1 MKIYA
6 HRGSSIA
13 HPELTMVAYKAALDD
28 GADGFECDVRLTKD
42 NQLVLW
48 HDADMQRIAGNAAR
62 IADSTF
68 NEIKSHY
75 PQVITLDQLLVFAR
89 DNKKELAIETKHPVP
104 SASAVE
110 KKVMHLL
117 GQEKTVA
124 DIHLMSFSWLAL
136 EIIRKI
142 EPQQKTV
149 ALLHDTFSFA
159 MRRFTSAQSIG
170 PGITAFRQKPH
181 LNQDPRNLF
190 VWTVDDADDMRFCAD
205 NGVDVLITNTPSFAR
220 SVLGY
225 NY

>member
-6 HRGSSIA
+6 HRGSSIE
-13 HPELTMVAYKAALDD
+13 HPELTMTAYKAAIDE

-48 HDADMQRIAGNAAR
+48 HDADMQRVAGNSAR

-68 NEIKSHY
+68 KEIKSHY
-75 PQVITLDQLLVFAR
+75 PQAMRLEELLTLAR
-89 DNKKELAIETKHPVP
+89 DNKRELAIETKHPVP
-104 SASAVE
+104 TASAVE
-110 KKVMHLL
+110 KKVMRLL
-117 GQEKTVA
+117 SQEKQVA
-124 DIHLMSFSWLAL
+124 DIHVMSFSWLAL
-136 EIIRKI
+136 ENIRKI
-142 EPQQKTV
+142 DPKQKTV

-170 PGITAFRQKPH
+170 PGITAFRKKPH

-190 VWTVDDADDMRFCAD
+190 IWTVDDAEDMLFCAD
-205 NGVDVLITNTPSFAR
+205 NGVDVLITNTPSYAR

-225 NY
+225 N

>member
-6 HRGSSIA
+6 HRGSSIE
-13 HPELTMVAYKAALDD
+13 HPELTMAAYKAAIDD

-48 HDADMQRIAGNAAR
+48 HDPDLQRVAGNSSR

-68 NEIKSHY
+68 KEIKSHY
-75 PQVITLDQLLVFAR
+75 PKAITLEELLILAR

-110 KKVMHLL
+110 KKVMQLL
-117 GQEKTVA
+117 AQEKPAA
-124 DIHLMSFSWLAL
+124 DIHVMSFSWLAL
-136 EIIRKI
+136 ENIRKI
-142 EPQQKTV
+142 DPQQKTV

-170 PGITAFRQKPH
+170 PGITAFRKKPH

-190 VWTVDDADDMRFCAD
+190 IWTVDDADDMRFCAD
-205 NGVDVLITNTPSFAR
+205 NGVDVLITNTPSYAR

-225 NY
+225 N